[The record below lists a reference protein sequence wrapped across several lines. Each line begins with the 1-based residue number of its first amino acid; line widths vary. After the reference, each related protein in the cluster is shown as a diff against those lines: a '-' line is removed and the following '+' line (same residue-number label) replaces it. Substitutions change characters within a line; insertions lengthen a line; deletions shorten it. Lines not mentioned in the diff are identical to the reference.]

1 MRRAAI
7 LALLPLLLLALA
19 PVAWVFVRS
28 LDVAEAVARPAAG
41 EPPAGARAG
50 RLLRIDDTPDGRVAR
65 VDLEAVHTVHVPSFQ
80 LEGLGLGV
88 GETVRFRR
96 RRDET
101 GDVWREP
108 PKGDSQIGLRTGRVL
123 EIRPST
129 GDRVPLV
136 IDEETPTDAR
146 WPADLPAAAR
156 GAAVH
161 VTTEH
166 RVGLDHYAG
175 VLGGEREWALL
186 GKSVAMALGIA
197 LLALALGFPLGVL
210 TARTDLPGAR
220 WLAAVYVAPLLI
232 PPYVAA
238 IGWVRLLGVSGL
250 LTRVWRGNTDPTL
263 GPLVPVYGYVGSV
276 WILALCWFPI
286 VTLLTRV
293 ALARADRHAD
303 AAGLLV
309 ASPAR
314 VCWRLAAP
322 PALAAAGAGAA
333 FVFLFALSA
342 FGAPSLLRFV
352 VFSSDVFTASQTA
365 SHVGESAAASMPL
378 VVIATLAL
386 LVLGFC
392 ERARAAAPVAPAG
405 AAAPLPLGGWR
416 WPAAVGCWGL
426 VAVAAGIP
434 ILALLWQ
441 AGGLAAF
448 GDALTDMRP
457 ELRHSFV
464 TSLATALGCTA
475 VALPVGWVLARGRWR
490 EGGLYDLLLLVPFAF
505 PAAVL
510 AAGMVEL
517 WNRGPLAVVY
527 GTPAYLCLAIGIRT
541 LPFAI
546 RPVAVAARAV
556 PRDAVEAGVL
566 AGASGWQR
574 FSVLWA
580 PLVGPGL
587 ASGALLVFIL
597 ALSDLD
603 TTLLSRTPDWP
614 TLQVRI
620 FLAIHYGRE
629 DVVCAA
635 CLLLVALCVVPLAIY
650 GLATARKPRLA

>member
-1 MRRAAI
+1 MRRATV
-7 LALLPLLLLALA
+7 LALLPLLVLTLA
-19 PVAWVFVRS
+19 PVAWVFARS
-28 LDVAEAVARPAAG
+28 LDVAEAVARPAVT
-41 EPPAGARAG
+41 PAPEGARPG
-50 RLLRIDDTPDGRVAR
+50 RLLRIDATPDGRVAR
-65 VDLEAVHTVHVPSFQ
+65 VDLEAVHTVHVPRFQ
-80 LEGLGLGV
+80 LEQLGLAV

-108 PKGDSQIGLRTGRVL
+108 PKGESEIGLRTGRVL
-123 EIRPST
+123 EIRPPT

-136 IDEETPTDAR
+136 LDEEMQTDAR
-146 WPADLPAAAR
+146 WPEGVPAVPP
-156 GAAVH
+156 GATVH
-161 VTTEH
+161 VATEH
-166 RVGLDHYAG
+166 RWGLDHYGG
-175 VLGGEREWALL
+175 VLGGEREWELL
-186 GKSVAMALGIA
+186 GKSVVMALGVA
-197 LLALALGFPLGVL
+197 LVALALGFPLGVL

-220 WLAAVYVAPLLI
+220 WLAAAYVAPLLI

-238 IGWVRLLGVSGL
+238 IGWVRLLGATGL
-250 LTRVWRGNTDPTL
+250 FTRLWRGDTDPTV
-263 GPLVPVYGYVGSV
+263 GPLLPVYGLAGSIGV
-276 WILALCWFPI
+276 LALCWFPI

-293 ALARADRHAD
+293 ALARADGHAD
-303 AAGLLV
+303 EAGLLV

-365 SHVGESAAASMPL
+365 SHVGQSAAASMPL
-378 VVIATLAL
+378 VVVATLAL
-386 LVLGFC
+386 LALGFC
-392 ERARAAAPVAPAG
+392 ERARAAAPVAPG
-405 AAAPLPLGGWR
+405 RPPSPLPLGAWR
-416 WPAAVGCWGL
+416 WPAGVACWGL
-426 VAVAAGIP
+426 LALAAGVP
-434 ILALLWQ
+434 LAALVWQ
-441 AGGLAAF
+441 AGGLTAF

-464 TSLATALGCTA
+464 TSLATALGCAA

-490 EGGLYDLLLLVPFAF
+490 EGGLYDLALLVPFAF

-510 AAGMVEL
+510 AAGMTEL
-517 WNRGPLAVVY
+517 WNRGPLGVVY
-527 GTPAYLCLAIGIRT
+527 GTPAYLGLAIGLRT

-556 PRDAVEAGVL
+556 PRDAVEAGL
-566 AGASGWQR
+566 LSGASGWQR
-574 FSVLWA
+574 CTALWA
-580 PLVGPGL
+580 PLVGPGI

-603 TTLLSRTPDWP
+603 TTLLARTPDWP

-635 CLLLVALCVVPLAIY
+635 CVLLVALCVVPLAIY
-650 GLATARKPRLA
+650 GLAAARKPRLL